1 MKQQLE
7 QENKQENTVHDP
19 NREHMA
25 LSALWQLWMDNLKS
39 WRQYRDEHPDLFT
52 LNLQAGLRHI
62 AAWFRQVGGS
72 AHHLVDENR
81 HSSFPESEHGA
92 AQLFLFFWNS
102 LSRLGA
108 SLRERARNARKKLIR
123 AGDRRRSYFE
133 KLKLHPVAFLAVAMA
148 LATAATV
155 LSLYTV
161 GAHAVYDGTDLGV
174 VSSQHA
180 VELAVSE
187 VESITRETL
196 HDSSY
201 TVDQSLLTTETGVYL
216 RKDVIGEEEFSSEL
230 TDQLGLVEYAYVLYV
245 DGEKVVATT
254 FPGALDD
261 ILNQLKLGYQTED
274 TVDAYFVED
283 VEIRQEYVDSSYVMN
298 LGYIAEIL
306 NETKEGEVTCTVKKG
321 DSYYSIADEYG
332 LSVDALMKL
341 NPGYDPK
348 ILRVGDV
355 LTISNAV
362 PYLTV
367 VNVERQR
374 YVQDVPYPVE
384 YTDDASMYQGEYKV
398 TSPGV
403 YGKADITAN
412 VTYINGTETERQ
424 IVASATLSQP
434 VTEYQIRGT
443 KERPSW
449 FPTGSFGW
457 PCSGVITS
465 YFGARNTGIRGAS
478 TYHEA
483 IDIANS
489 YGTPIYA
496 SDGGTVIYAGW
507 MGGYGYL
514 VKIDHGNGYVTY
526 YGHNSSLLVSV
537 GEHVHKGQQVARM
550 GSTGVSSG
558 NHCDFRIQ
566 LNGTFLNPLNYL

>member
-1 MKQQLE
+1 MKQLLAEKPTQKNPA
-7 QENKQENTVHDP
+7 QDP
-19 NREHMA
+19 NRTPMS
-25 LSALWQLWMDNLKS
+25 LSTLWQLWKDNLKS
-39 WRQYRDEHPDLFT
+39 WRQYREEHPDLFT
-52 LNLQAGLRHI
+52 LNLQAGVRHL
-62 AAWFRQVGGS
+62 AARCKEIRGS
-72 AHHLVDENR
+72 AHHLMDESR
-81 HSSFPESEHGA
+81 HSRFPESEHSA

-102 LSRLGA
+102 LPRLGA
-108 SLRERARNARKKLIR
+108 NLRERLSQRRKRLIR
-123 AGDRRRSYFE
+123 IGDRLRSFFE
-133 KLKLHPVAFLAVAMA
+133 QIKLHPAVFLASAMGIA
-148 LATAATV
+148 AAATI
-155 LSLYTV
+155 LSLYTI
-161 GAHAVYDGTDLGV
+161 GARAVYDGKDLGV
-174 VSSQHA
+174 VSSRQA
-180 VELAVSE
+180 VALAVTE
-187 VESITRETL
+187 VEGITRETL
-196 HDSSY
+196 QDSSY
-201 TVDQSLLTTETGVYL
+201 KVDQSLLETKTGVFL
-216 RKDVIGEEEFSSEL
+216 RKEVASEEDFRDEL
-230 TDQLGLVEYAYVLYV
+230 TDELGLVEDAYVLYV

-261 ILNQLKLGYQTED
+261 ILAQLKLGYQTED

-283 VEIRQEYVDSSYVMN
+283 VEIRQEYVDTSYIMN

-306 NETKEGEVTCTVKKG
+306 NATREGEVTYTVKSG

-348 ILRVGDV
+348 ILRTGDV

-384 YTDDASMYQGEYKV
+384 YTDDPSMYQGEYKV

-403 YGKADITAN
+403 YGKADVTAN
-412 VTYINGTETERQ
+412 VTYINGTETERE
-424 IVASATLSQP
+424 IVASVTLSQP
-434 VTEYQIRGT
+434 VTEQQLRGT

-449 FPTGSFGW
+449 YPTGSFGW
-457 PCSGVITS
+457 PCNGIITS
-465 YFGARNTGIRGAS
+465 YFGRRNTGIRGAS

-496 SDGGTVIYAGW
+496 SDGGTVIYSGW

-537 GEHVHKGQQVARM
+537 GEHVHKGQQIARM
-550 GSTGVSSG
+550 GSTGISSG

>member
-19 NREHMA
+19 NREHMT

-261 ILNQLKLGYQTED
+261 ILNQLKLGYQTKD

-306 NETKEGEVTCTVKKG
+306 NETKEGEVTYTVKKG

-465 YFGARNTGIRGAS
+465 YFGPRNTGIRGAS

>member
-1 MKQQLE
+1 MKQLLAEKPTQKNPA
-7 QENKQENTVHDP
+7 QDP
-19 NREHMA
+19 NRTPMS
-25 LSALWQLWMDNLKS
+25 LSALWQLWKDNLKS
-39 WRQYRDEHPDLFT
+39 WRQYREEHPDLFT
-52 LNLQAGLRHI
+52 LNLQAGVRHL
-62 AAWFRQVGGS
+62 AARCKEIRGS
-72 AHHLVDENR
+72 AHHLMDESR
-81 HSSFPESEHGA
+81 HSRFPESEHGA

-102 LSRLGA
+102 LPRLGA
-108 SLRERARNARKKLIR
+108 NLRERLSQRRKRLIR
-123 AGDRRRSYFE
+123 IGDRLRSFFE
-133 KLKLHPVAFLAVAMA
+133 QIKLHPAVFLASAMGIA
-148 LATAATV
+148 AAATI
-155 LSLYTV
+155 LSLYTI
-161 GAHAVYDGTDLGV
+161 GARTVYDGKDLGV
-174 VSSQHA
+174 VSSRQA
-180 VELAVSE
+180 VALAVTE
-187 VESITRETL
+187 VEGITRETL
-196 HDSSY
+196 QDSSY
-201 TVDQSLLTTETGVYL
+201 KVDQSLLETKTGVFL
-216 RKDVIGEEEFSSEL
+216 RKEVASEEDFRDEL
-230 TDQLGLVEYAYVLYV
+230 TDELGLVEDAYVLYV

-261 ILNQLKLGYQTED
+261 ILAQLKLGYQTED

-283 VEIRQEYVDSSYVMN
+283 VEIRQEYVDTSYIMN

-306 NETKEGEVTCTVKKG
+306 NATREGEVTYTVKSG
-321 DSYYSIADEYG
+321 DSYYSIAGEYG
-332 LSVDALMKL
+332 ISVDTLMKM

-367 VNVERQR
+367 VNVERQC

-403 YGKADITAN
+403 YGKADVTAN
-412 VTYINGTETERQ
+412 VTYINDTETERE
-424 IVASATLSQP
+424 IVASVTLSQP
-434 VTEYQIRGT
+434 VTEQQLRGT

-449 FPTGSFGW
+449 YPTGSFGW
-457 PCSGVITS
+457 PCNGIITS
-465 YFGARNTGIRGAS
+465 YFGRRNTGIRGAS

-483 IDIANS
+483 IDIANG

-496 SDGGTVIYAGW
+496 SDGGTVIYSGW

-537 GEHVHKGQQVARM
+537 GEHVHKGQQIARM
-550 GSTGVSSG
+550 GSTGISSG

>member
-19 NREHMA
+19 NREHMT

-52 LNLQAGLRHI
+52 LNLQAGVRHI

-274 TVDAYFVED
+274 TVDTYFVED

-306 NETKEGEVTCTVKKG
+306 NETKEGEVTYTVKKG

>member
-1 MKQQLE
+1 MTQDQQ
-7 QENKQENTVHDP
+7 QKKAAGHDP
-19 NREHMA
+19 NREHMT
-25 LSALWQLWMDNLKS
+25 LSELWQLWRDNLMS
-39 WRQYRDEHPDLFT
+39 WRSFCDEHHDLFT
-52 LNLQAGLRHI
+52 LNIQAGFRRIGRWLSDLRSNARAL
-62 AAWFRQVGGS
+62 AA
-72 AHHLVDENR
+72 ANR
-81 HSSFPESEHGA
+81 DRRFPESEYGA
-92 AQLFLFFWNS
+92 AQLFLFFRGS
-102 LSRLGA
+102 LERRA
-108 SLRERARNARKKLIR
+108 AAIREGFSNRRKALTWMGGK
-123 AGDRRRSYFE
+123 RRHFFE
-133 KLKLHPVAFLAVAMA
+133 KMHLHPVAFLCGAMA
-148 LATAATV
+148 IAAAATV
-155 LSLYTV
+155 LSLYTL
-161 GAHAVYDGTDLGV
+161 GAQVTYDGQDLGIVSSRRAAEKVVAELEDVTRATTGDGGYTVDTALLTAETGVFPRRELISDDEFEETLSDTLGV
-174 VSSQHA
+174 V
-180 VELAVSE
+180 
-187 VESITRETL
+187 
-196 HDSSY
+196 D
-201 TVDQSLLTTETGVYL
+201 
-216 RKDVIGEEEFSSEL
+216 
-230 TDQLGLVEYAYVLYV
+230 YAYVLYV

-254 FPGALDD
+254 RSGALED
-261 ILNQLKLGYQTED
+261 LLEQLKLGYETAD
-274 TVDAYFVED
+274 TVNAYFVED
-283 VEIRQEYVDSSYVMN
+283 VDIRQEYVESSYVMN

-306 NETKEGEVTCTVKKG
+306 NETKEGEVTYTVTSG
-321 DSYYSIADEYG
+321 DSYYSIAEKYD
-332 LSVDALMKL
+332 LSVEALMKL

-374 YVQDVPYPVE
+374 YVQDVPYQVE
-384 YTDDASMYQGEYKV
+384 YTDDSSMYQGEYKV

>member
-19 NREHMA
+19 NREHMT

-123 AGDRRRSYFE
+123 ASDRRRSYFE
-133 KLKLHPVAFLAVAMA
+133 KLKLHPVAFLASAMG
-148 LATAATV
+148 LAAAATV

-216 RKDVIGEEEFSSEL
+216 RKDVIGEEEFSGEL
-230 TDQLGLVEYAYVLYV
+230 TDRLGLVEYAYVLYV

-261 ILNQLKLGYQTED
+261 ILNQLKLGYQTKD

-306 NETKEGEVTCTVKKG
+306 NETKEGEVTYTVKKG

>member
-1 MKQQLE
+1 MKQLLAEKPTQ
-7 QENKQENTVHDP
+7 QNPAQDP
-19 NREHMA
+19 NRTPMS
-25 LSALWQLWMDNLKS
+25 LSALWQLWKDNLKS
-39 WRQYRDEHPDLFT
+39 WRQYREEHPDLFT
-52 LNLQAGLRHI
+52 LNLQAGVRHL
-62 AAWFRQVGGS
+62 AARCKEIRGS
-72 AHHLVDENR
+72 AHHLVDESR
-81 HSSFPESEHGA
+81 HSRFPESEHGA

-102 LSRLGA
+102 LPRLGA
-108 SLRERARNARKKLIR
+108 NLRERLSQRRKRLIR
-123 AGDRRRSYFE
+123 IGDRLRSFFE
-133 KLKLHPVAFLAVAMA
+133 QIKLHPAVFLASAMGIA
-148 LATAATV
+148 AAATI
-155 LSLYTV
+155 LSLYTI
-161 GAHAVYDGTDLGV
+161 GARAVYDGKDLGV
-174 VSSQHA
+174 VSSRQA
-180 VELAVSE
+180 VALAVTE
-187 VESITRETL
+187 VEGITRETL
-196 HDSSY
+196 QDSSY
-201 TVDQSLLTTETGVYL
+201 KVDQSLLETKTGVFL
-216 RKDVIGEEEFSSEL
+216 RKEVASEEDFRDEL
-230 TDQLGLVEYAYVLYV
+230 TDELGLVEDAYVLYV

-261 ILNQLKLGYQTED
+261 ILAQLKLGYQTED

-283 VEIRQEYVDSSYVMN
+283 VEIRQEYVDTSYIMN

-306 NETKEGEVTCTVKKG
+306 NATREGEVTYTVKSG
-321 DSYYSIADEYG
+321 DSYYSIAGEYG
-332 LSVDALMKL
+332 ISVDTLMKM

-367 VNVERQR
+367 VNVERQC

-398 TSPGV
+398 SV
-403 YGKADITAN
+403 
-412 VTYINGTETERQ
+412 
-424 IVASATLSQP
+424 TLSQP
-434 VTEYQIRGT
+434 VTEQQLRGT

-449 FPTGSFGW
+449 YPTGSFGW
-457 PCSGVITS
+457 PCNGIITS
-465 YFGARNTGIRGAS
+465 YFGRRNTGIRGAS

-496 SDGGTVIYAGW
+496 SDGGTVIYSGW

-537 GEHVHKGQQVARM
+537 GEHVHKGQQIARM
-550 GSTGVSSG
+550 GSTGISSG

>member
-1 MKQQLE
+1 MTQDQQ
-7 QENKQENTVHDP
+7 QKKAADRDP
-19 NREHMA
+19 NREHMT
-25 LSALWQLWMDNLKS
+25 LSELWQLWRDNLMS
-39 WRQYRDEHPDLFT
+39 WRSFCDEHHDLFT
-52 LNLQAGLRHI
+52 LNIQAGFRRIGRWLSDLRSNARAL
-62 AAWFRQVGGS
+62 AA
-72 AHHLVDENR
+72 ANR
-81 HSSFPESEHGA
+81 DRRFPESEYGA
-92 AQLFLFFWNS
+92 AQLFLFFRGS
-102 LSRLGA
+102 LERRA
-108 SLRERARNARKKLIR
+108 AAIREGFSNRRKALTWMGGK
-123 AGDRRRSYFE
+123 RRHFFE
-133 KLKLHPVAFLAVAMA
+133 KMHLHPVAFLCGAMA
-148 LATAATV
+148 IAAAATV
-155 LSLYTV
+155 LSLYTL
-161 GAHAVYDGTDLGV
+161 GAQVTYDGQDLGIVSSRRAAEKVVAELEDVTRATTGDGGYTVDTALLTAETGVFPRRELISDDEFEETLSDTLGV
-174 VSSQHA
+174 V
-180 VELAVSE
+180 
-187 VESITRETL
+187 
-196 HDSSY
+196 D
-201 TVDQSLLTTETGVYL
+201 
-216 RKDVIGEEEFSSEL
+216 
-230 TDQLGLVEYAYVLYV
+230 YAYVLYV

-254 FPGALDD
+254 RSGALED
-261 ILNQLKLGYQTED
+261 LLEQLKLGYETAD
-274 TVDAYFVED
+274 TVNAYFAEEVD
-283 VEIRQEYVDSSYVMN
+283 IRQEYVESSYVMN

-306 NETKEGEVTCTVKKG
+306 NETKEGEVTYTVKKG

>member
-1 MKQQLE
+1 MKQLLAEKPTQKNPA
-7 QENKQENTVHDP
+7 QDP
-19 NREHMA
+19 NRTPMS
-25 LSALWQLWMDNLKS
+25 LSALWQLWKDNLKS
-39 WRQYRDEHPDLFT
+39 WRQYREEHPDLFT
-52 LNLQAGLRHI
+52 LNLQAGVRHL
-62 AAWFRQVGGS
+62 AARCKEIRGS
-72 AHHLVDENR
+72 AHHLMDESR
-81 HSSFPESEHGA
+81 HSRFPESEHGA

-102 LSRLGA
+102 LPRLGA
-108 SLRERARNARKKLIR
+108 NLRERLSQRRKRLIR
-123 AGDRRRSYFE
+123 IGDRLRSFFE
-133 KLKLHPVAFLAVAMA
+133 QIKLHPAVFLASAMGIA
-148 LATAATV
+148 AAATI
-155 LSLYTV
+155 LSLYTI
-161 GAHAVYDGTDLGV
+161 GARAVYDGKDLGV
-174 VSSQHA
+174 VSSRQA
-180 VELAVSE
+180 VALAVTE
-187 VESITRETL
+187 VEGITRETL
-196 HDSSY
+196 QDSSY
-201 TVDQSLLTTETGVYL
+201 KVDQSLLETKTGVFL
-216 RKDVIGEEEFSSEL
+216 RKEVASEEDFRDEL
-230 TDQLGLVEYAYVLYV
+230 TDELGLVEDAYVLYV

-261 ILNQLKLGYQTED
+261 ILAQLKLGYQTED

-283 VEIRQEYVDSSYVMN
+283 VEIRQEYVDTSYIMN

-306 NETKEGEVTCTVKKG
+306 NATREGEVTYTVKSG

-348 ILRVGDV
+348 ILRTGDV

-367 VNVERQR
+367 VNVERQC

-403 YGKADITAN
+403 YGKADVTAN
-412 VTYINGTETERQ
+412 VTYINGTETERE
-424 IVASATLSQP
+424 IVASVTLSQP
-434 VTEYQIRGT
+434 VTEQQLRGT

-449 FPTGSFGW
+449 YPTGSFGW
-457 PCSGVITS
+457 PCNGIITS
-465 YFGARNTGIRGAS
+465 YFGRRNTGIRGAS

-483 IDIANS
+483 IDIANG

-496 SDGGTVIYAGW
+496 SDGGTVIYSGW

-537 GEHVHKGQQVARM
+537 GEHVHKGQQIARM
-550 GSTGVSSG
+550 GSTGISSG

>member
-19 NREHMA
+19 NREHMT

-123 AGDRRRSYFE
+123 ASDRRRSYFE
-133 KLKLHPVAFLAVAMA
+133 KLKLHPVAFLASAMG
-148 LATAATV
+148 LAAAATV

-348 ILRVGDV
+348 ILRVDDV

>member
-19 NREHMA
+19 NREHMT

-306 NETKEGEVTCTVKKG
+306 NETKEGEVTYTVKSG

-348 ILRVGDV
+348 ILRTGDV

-384 YTDDASMYQGEYKV
+384 YTDDPSMYQGEYKV

-403 YGKADITAN
+403 YGKADVTAN
-412 VTYINGTETERQ
+412 VTYINGTETERE
-424 IVASATLSQP
+424 IVASVTLSQP
-434 VTEYQIRGT
+434 VTQLSLRGT

-449 FPTGSFGW
+449 YPTGSFGW
-457 PCSGVITS
+457 PCNGIITS
-465 YFGARNTGIRGAS
+465 YFGRRNTGIRGAS

-496 SDGGTVIYAGW
+496 SDGGTVIYSGW

-537 GEHVHKGQQVARM
+537 GEHVHKGQQIARM
-550 GSTGVSSG
+550 GSTGISSG

>member
-19 NREHMA
+19 NREHMT

-52 LNLQAGLRHI
+52 LNLQAGVRHI

-133 KLKLHPVAFLAVAMA
+133 KLKLHPVAFLASAMG
-148 LATAATV
+148 LAAAATV

-261 ILNQLKLGYQTED
+261 ILNQLKLGYQTKD

-306 NETKEGEVTCTVKKG
+306 NETKEGEVTYTVKKG

>member
-1 MKQQLE
+1 MKQLLAE
-7 QENKQENTVHDP
+7 KPTQENPAQDP
-19 NREHMA
+19 NRTPMS
-25 LSALWQLWMDNLKS
+25 LSALWQLWKDNLKS
-39 WRQYRDEHPDLFT
+39 WRQYREEHPDLFT
-52 LNLQAGLRHI
+52 LNLQAGVRHL
-62 AAWFRQVGGS
+62 AARCKEIRGS
-72 AHHLVDENR
+72 AHHLMDESR
-81 HSSFPESEHGA
+81 HSRFPESEHGA

-102 LSRLGA
+102 LPRLGA
-108 SLRERARNARKKLIR
+108 NLRERLSQRRKRLIR
-123 AGDRRRSYFE
+123 IGDRLRSFFE
-133 KLKLHPVAFLAVAMA
+133 QIKLHPAVFLASAMGIA
-148 LATAATV
+148 AAATI
-155 LSLYTV
+155 LSLYTI
-161 GAHAVYDGTDLGV
+161 GARAVYDGKDLGV
-174 VSSQHA
+174 VSSRQA
-180 VELAVSE
+180 VALAVTE
-187 VESITRETL
+187 VEGITRETL
-196 HDSSY
+196 QDSSY
-201 TVDQSLLTTETGVYL
+201 KVDQSLLETKTGVFL
-216 RKDVIGEEEFSSEL
+216 RKEVASEEDFRDEL
-230 TDQLGLVEYAYVLYV
+230 TDELGLVEDAYVLYV

-261 ILNQLKLGYQTED
+261 ILAQLKLGYQTED

-283 VEIRQEYVDSSYVMN
+283 VEIRQEYVDTSYIMN

-306 NETKEGEVTCTVKKG
+306 NATREGEVTYTVKSG

-332 LSVDALMKL
+332 ISVDTLMKM

-367 VNVERQR
+367 VNVERQC

-403 YGKADITAN
+403 YGKADVTAN
-412 VTYINGTETERQ
+412 VTYINGTETERE
-424 IVASATLSQP
+424 IVASVTLSQP
-434 VTEYQIRGT
+434 VTEQQLRGT

-449 FPTGSFGW
+449 YPTGSFGW
-457 PCSGVITS
+457 PCNGIITS
-465 YFGARNTGIRGAS
+465 YFGRRNTGIRGAS

-483 IDIANS
+483 IDIANG

-496 SDGGTVIYAGW
+496 SDGGTVIYSGW

-537 GEHVHKGQQVARM
+537 GEHVHKGQQIARM
-550 GSTGVSSG
+550 GSTGISSG

>member
-19 NREHMA
+19 NREHMT

-52 LNLQAGLRHI
+52 LNLQAGVRHI

-108 SLRERARNARKKLIR
+108 SLRERVRNARKKLIR

-412 VTYINGTETERQ
+412 VTYINGIETERQ

>member
-19 NREHMA
+19 NREHMT
-25 LSALWQLWMDNLKS
+25 LCALWQLWMDNLKS

-123 AGDRRRSYFE
+123 ASDRRRSYFE
-133 KLKLHPVAFLAVAMA
+133 KLKLHPVAFLASAMG
-148 LATAATV
+148 LAAAATV

-398 TSPGV
+398 TSP
-403 YGKADITAN
+403 ACTARP
-412 VTYINGTETERQ
+412 TSPPTSPISTALRR
-424 IVASATLSQP
+424 SARSWP
-434 VTEYQIRGT
+434 APRC
-443 KERPSW
+443 PS
-449 FPTGSFGW
+449 P
-457 PCSGVITS
+457 
-465 YFGARNTGIRGAS
+465 
-478 TYHEA
+478 
-483 IDIANS
+483 
-489 YGTPIYA
+489 
-496 SDGGTVIYAGW
+496 
-507 MGGYGYL
+507 
-514 VKIDHGNGYVTY
+514 
-526 YGHNSSLLVSV
+526 
-537 GEHVHKGQQVARM
+537 
-550 GSTGVSSG
+550 
-558 NHCDFRIQ
+558 
-566 LNGTFLNPLNYL
+566 

>member
-1 MKQQLE
+1 MKEQLE
-7 QENKQENTVHDP
+7 AKKEQKNTVHDP
-19 NREHMA
+19 NREPMT
-25 LSALWQLWMDNLKS
+25 LSTLWQLWIDNLKS
-39 WRQYRDEHPDLFT
+39 WRQYQEEHPDLFT
-52 LNLQAGLRHI
+52 LNLQAGVKRFF
-62 AAWFRQVGGS
+62 AWLGRVRGS
-72 AHHLVDENR
+72 ARHLVDENR
-81 HSSFPESEHGA
+81 HSSFPESEHSA

-102 LSRLGA
+102 LPRLGA
-108 SLRERARNARKKLIR
+108 NLRERISRRRKRLIR
-123 AGDRRRSYFE
+123 AGDRRRSHFE
-133 KLKLHPVAFLAVAMA
+133 QMKLHPVAFLAGAMA
-148 LATAATV
+148 IAAAATI
-155 LSLYTV
+155 LSLYTI
-161 GAHAVYDGTDLGV
+161 GARAVYDGTDLGV

-180 VELAVSE
+180 VELAVAE
-187 VESITRETL
+187 VEGITRETL

-201 TVDQSLLTTETGVYL
+201 QLDQSLLETETGVYL
-216 RKDVIGEEEFSSEL
+216 RKEVTSAENLRQEL
-230 TDQLGLVEYAYVLYV
+230 TEEIGLVEYANVLYV

-254 FPGALDD
+254 FPGALED
-261 ILNQLKLGYQTED
+261 ILTQLKLGYQTED

-283 VEIRQEYVDSSYVMN
+283 VEIRQEYVDTSYVMN

-306 NETKEGEVTCTVKKG
+306 NETKEGEVTYTVKSG

-374 YVQDVPYPVE
+374 YVQDVPYPVA
-384 YTDDASMYQGEYKV
+384 YTDDGSMYQGEYKV
-398 TSPGV
+398 ISAGV
-403 YGKADITAN
+403 YGKADVTAN

-424 IVASATLSQP
+424 IVASVTLSQP
-434 VTEYQIRGT
+434 VTEQQLRGT

-449 FPTGSFGW
+449 YPTGSFGW

-496 SDGGTVIYAGW
+496 SDGGTVIYSGW
-507 MGGYGYL
+507 LGGYGYL
-514 VKIDHGNGYVTY
+514 VKIDHGNGFITY

-537 GEHVHKGQQVARM
+537 GQHVHKGQQIARM
-550 GSTGVSSG
+550 GSTGISSG

>member
-1 MKQQLE
+1 MKQQLT
-7 QENKQENTVHDP
+7 QKNQQKDPSRDP
-19 NREHMA
+19 NREPMT
-25 LSALWQLWMDNLKS
+25 LSSLWQLWIDNLKS
-39 WRQYRDEHPDLFT
+39 WRVYREEHADLFT
-52 LNLQAGLRHI
+52 LNLQAGVKRI
-62 AAWFRQVGGS
+62 AAWFGRVRGG
-72 AHHLVDENR
+72 ARHLVKESRDSR
-81 HSSFPESEHGA
+81 FPESEHGA

-102 LSRLGA
+102 LPRLGA
-108 SLRERARNARKKLIR
+108 NLRERLSLRRKRLIR
-123 AGDRRRSYFE
+123 AGDRRRSHFE
-133 KLKLHPVAFLAVAMA
+133 EMKLHPAAFLAVALS
-148 LATAATV
+148 LAAAATV

-161 GAHAVYDGTDLGV
+161 GARAVYDGKELGV
-174 VSSQHA
+174 VPSAHA
-180 VELAVSE
+180 VELAVAE
-187 VESITRETL
+187 VEGITRETL

-201 TVDQSLLTTETGVYL
+201 QVDQSLLQTETGVFL
-216 RKDVIGEEEFSSEL
+216 RKEITSEEELRNEL
-230 TDQLGLVEYAYVLYV
+230 TDELGLVEYAYVLYV

-254 FPGALDD
+254 FPDALDD
-261 ILNQLKLGYQTED
+261 ILAQLKLGYQTED

-283 VEIRQEYVDSSYVMN
+283 VEIRQEYVDTSYIMN

-306 NETKEGEVTCTVKKG
+306 NETKEGEVTYTVQNG

-348 ILRVGDV
+348 ILRTGDV

-398 TSPGV
+398 TLPGV
-403 YGKADITAN
+403 YGKADVTAN
-412 VTYINGTETERQ
+412 VTYINGTETERE
-424 IVASATLSQP
+424 IVASVTLSQP
-434 VTEYQIRGT
+434 VTQLALRGT

-449 FPTGSFGW
+449 YPTGSFGW
-457 PCSGVITS
+457 PCNGVITS
-465 YFGARNTGIRGAS
+465 YFGPRNTGIRGAS

-496 SDGGTVIYAGW
+496 SDGGTVIYSGW
-507 MGGYGYL
+507 QGGYGYL

-537 GEHVHKGQQVARM
+537 GEHVHKGQQIARM
-550 GSTGVSSG
+550 GSTGISSG

>member
-19 NREHMA
+19 NREHMT

-123 AGDRRRSYFE
+123 ASDRRRSYFE
-133 KLKLHPVAFLAVAMA
+133 KLKLHPVAFLASAMG
-148 LATAATV
+148 LAAAATV

-526 YGHNSSLLVSV
+526 YGHNSALLVSV

>member
-19 NREHMA
+19 NREHMT

-133 KLKLHPVAFLAVAMA
+133 KLKLHPVAFLAVAMG
-148 LATAATV
+148 LAAAATV

-306 NETKEGEVTCTVKKG
+306 NETKEGEVTYTVKKG

>member
-19 NREHMA
+19 NREHMT

-52 LNLQAGLRHI
+52 LNLQAGVRHI

-230 TDQLGLVEYAYVLYV
+230 TDRLGLVEYAYVLYV

>member
-1 MKQQLE
+1 MKQLLAEKPTQKNPA
-7 QENKQENTVHDP
+7 QDP
-19 NREHMA
+19 NRTPMS
-25 LSALWQLWMDNLKS
+25 LSALWQLWKDNLKS
-39 WRQYRDEHPDLFT
+39 WRQYREEHPDLFT
-52 LNLQAGLRHI
+52 LNLQAGVRHL
-62 AAWFRQVGGS
+62 AARCKEIRGS
-72 AHHLVDENR
+72 AHHLMDESR
-81 HSSFPESEHGA
+81 HSRFPESEHGA

-102 LSRLGA
+102 LPRLGA
-108 SLRERARNARKKLIR
+108 NLRERLSQRRKRLIR
-123 AGDRRRSYFE
+123 IGDRLRSFFE
-133 KLKLHPVAFLAVAMA
+133 QIKLHPAVFLASAMGIA
-148 LATAATV
+148 AAATI
-155 LSLYTV
+155 LSLYTI
-161 GAHAVYDGTDLGV
+161 GARTVYDGKDLGV
-174 VSSQHA
+174 VSSRQA
-180 VELAVSE
+180 VALAVTE
-187 VESITRETL
+187 VEGITRETL
-196 HDSSY
+196 QDSSY
-201 TVDQSLLTTETGVYL
+201 KVDQSLLETKTGVFL
-216 RKDVIGEEEFSSEL
+216 RKEVASEEDFRDEL
-230 TDQLGLVEYAYVLYV
+230 TDELGLVEDAYVLYV

-261 ILNQLKLGYQTED
+261 ILAQLKLGYQTED

-283 VEIRQEYVDSSYVMN
+283 VEIRQEYVDTSYIMN

-306 NETKEGEVTCTVKKG
+306 NATREGEVTYTVKSG
-321 DSYYSIADEYG
+321 DSYYSIAGEYG
-332 LSVDALMKL
+332 ISVDTLMKM

-367 VNVERQR
+367 VNVERQC
-374 YVQDVPYPVE
+374 YVQDVPYTVE

-403 YGKADITAN
+403 YGKADVTAN
-412 VTYINGTETERQ
+412 VTYINGTETERE
-424 IVASATLSQP
+424 IVASVTLSQP
-434 VTEYQIRGT
+434 VTEQQLRGT

-449 FPTGSFGW
+449 YPTGSFGW
-457 PCSGVITS
+457 PCNGIITS
-465 YFGARNTGIRGAS
+465 YFGRRNTGIRGAS

-483 IDIANS
+483 IDIANG

-496 SDGGTVIYAGW
+496 SDGGTVIYSGW

-537 GEHVHKGQQVARM
+537 GEHVHKGQQIARM
-550 GSTGVSSG
+550 GSTGISSG

>member
-19 NREHMA
+19 NREHMT

-133 KLKLHPVAFLAVAMA
+133 KLKLHPVAFLAVAMG

-216 RKDVIGEEEFSSEL
+216 RKEVIGEEEFSSEL

-283 VEIRQEYVDSSYVMN
+283 VEIRQEYVDTSYIMN

-306 NETKEGEVTCTVKKG
+306 NETKEGEVTYTVQSG

-348 ILRVGDV
+348 ILRTGDV

-465 YFGARNTGIRGAS
+465 YFGPRNTGIRGAS

>member
-19 NREHMA
+19 NREHMT

-52 LNLQAGLRHI
+52 LNLQAGVRHI

-230 TDQLGLVEYAYVLYV
+230 TDRLGLVEYAYVLYV

-261 ILNQLKLGYQTED
+261 ILNQLKLGYQTKD

-306 NETKEGEVTCTVKKG
+306 NETKEGEVTYTVKKG

-465 YFGARNTGIRGAS
+465 YFGPRNTGIRGAS

-537 GEHVHKGQQVARM
+537 GEHVHKGQQIARM

>member
-19 NREHMA
+19 NREHMT

-133 KLKLHPVAFLAVAMA
+133 KLKLHPAAFLAVAMA

>member
-1 MKQQLE
+1 MKQLLAEKPTQKNPA
-7 QENKQENTVHDP
+7 QDP
-19 NREHMA
+19 NRTPMS
-25 LSALWQLWMDNLKS
+25 LSALWQLWKDNLKS
-39 WRQYRDEHPDLFT
+39 WRQYREEHPDLFT
-52 LNLQAGLRHI
+52 LNLQAGVRHL
-62 AAWFRQVGGS
+62 AARCKEIRGS
-72 AHHLVDENR
+72 AHHLMDESR
-81 HSSFPESEHGA
+81 HSRFPESEHGA

-102 LSRLGA
+102 LPRLGA
-108 SLRERARNARKKLIR
+108 NLRERLSQRRKRLIR
-123 AGDRRRSYFE
+123 IGDRLRSFFE
-133 KLKLHPVAFLAVAMA
+133 QIKLHPAVFLASAMGIA
-148 LATAATV
+148 AAATI
-155 LSLYTV
+155 LSLYTI
-161 GAHAVYDGTDLGV
+161 GARTVYDGKDLGV
-174 VSSQHA
+174 VSSRQA
-180 VELAVSE
+180 VALAVTE
-187 VESITRETL
+187 VEGITRETL
-196 HDSSY
+196 QDSSY
-201 TVDQSLLTTETGVYL
+201 KVDQSLLETKTGVFL
-216 RKDVIGEEEFSSEL
+216 RKEVASEEDFRDEL
-230 TDQLGLVEYAYVLYV
+230 TDELGLVEDAYVLYV

-261 ILNQLKLGYQTED
+261 ILAQLKLGYQTED

-283 VEIRQEYVDSSYVMN
+283 VEIRQEYVDTSYIMN

-306 NETKEGEVTCTVKKG
+306 NATREGDVTYTVKSG
-321 DSYYSIADEYG
+321 DSYYSIAGEYG
-332 LSVDALMKL
+332 ISVDTLMKM

-367 VNVERQR
+367 VNVERQC

-403 YGKADITAN
+403 YGKADVTAN
-412 VTYINGTETERQ
+412 VTYINGTETERE
-424 IVASATLSQP
+424 IVASVTLSQP
-434 VTEYQIRGT
+434 VTEQQLRGT

-449 FPTGSFGW
+449 YPTGSFGW
-457 PCSGVITS
+457 PCNGIITS
-465 YFGARNTGIRGAS
+465 YFGRRNTGIRGAS

-483 IDIANS
+483 IDIANG

-496 SDGGTVIYAGW
+496 SDGGTVIYSGW

-537 GEHVHKGQQVARM
+537 GEHVHKGQQIARM
-550 GSTGVSSG
+550 GSTGISSG

>member
-19 NREHMA
+19 NREHMT

-123 AGDRRRSYFE
+123 ASDRRRSYFE
-133 KLKLHPVAFLAVAMA
+133 KLKLHPVVFLASAMG
-148 LATAATV
+148 LAAAATV

>member
-1 MKQQLE
+1 MKQLLAEKPTQKNPA
-7 QENKQENTVHDP
+7 QDP
-19 NREHMA
+19 NRTPMS
-25 LSALWQLWMDNLKS
+25 LSALWQLWKDNLKS
-39 WRQYRDEHPDLFT
+39 WRQYREEHPDLFT
-52 LNLQAGLRHI
+52 LNLQAGVRHL
-62 AAWFRQVGGS
+62 AARCKEIRGS
-72 AHHLVDENR
+72 AHHLMDESR
-81 HSSFPESEHGA
+81 HSRFPESEHGA

-102 LSRLGA
+102 LPRLGA
-108 SLRERARNARKKLIR
+108 NLRERLSQRRKRLIR
-123 AGDRRRSYFE
+123 IGDRLRSFFE
-133 KLKLHPVAFLAVAMA
+133 QIKLHPAVFLASAMGIA
-148 LATAATV
+148 AAATI
-155 LSLYTV
+155 LSLYTI
-161 GAHAVYDGTDLGV
+161 GARAVYDGKDLGV
-174 VSSQHA
+174 VSSRQA
-180 VELAVSE
+180 VALAVTE
-187 VESITRETL
+187 VEGITRETL
-196 HDSSY
+196 QDSSY
-201 TVDQSLLTTETGVYL
+201 KVDQSLLETKTGVFL
-216 RKDVIGEEEFSSEL
+216 RKEVASEEDFRDEL
-230 TDQLGLVEYAYVLYV
+230 TDELGLVEDAYVLYV

-261 ILNQLKLGYQTED
+261 ILAQLKLGYQTED

-283 VEIRQEYVDSSYVMN
+283 VEIRQEYVDTSYIMN

-306 NETKEGEVTCTVKKG
+306 NATREGEVTYTVKSG

-374 YVQDVPYPVE
+374 YVQDVPYPVA
-384 YTDDASMYQGEYKV
+384 YTDDGSMYQGEYKV
-398 TSPGV
+398 ISAGV
-403 YGKADITAN
+403 YGKADVTAN

-424 IVASATLSQP
+424 IVASVTLSQP
-434 VTEYQIRGT
+434 VTEQQLRGT

-449 FPTGSFGW
+449 YPTGSFGW

-496 SDGGTVIYAGW
+496 SDGGTVIYSGW
-507 MGGYGYL
+507 LGGYGYL
-514 VKIDHGNGYVTY
+514 VKIDHGNGFITY

-537 GEHVHKGQQVARM
+537 GQHVHKGQQIARM
-550 GSTGVSSG
+550 GSTGISSG

>member
-1 MKQQLE
+1 MKQLLAEKPTQKNPA
-7 QENKQENTVHDP
+7 QDP
-19 NREHMA
+19 NRTPMS
-25 LSALWQLWMDNLKS
+25 LSALWQLWKDNLKS
-39 WRQYRDEHPDLFT
+39 WRQYREEHPDLFT
-52 LNLQAGLRHI
+52 LNLQAGVRHL
-62 AAWFRQVGGS
+62 AARCKEIRGS
-72 AHHLVDENR
+72 SHHLMDESR
-81 HSSFPESEHGA
+81 HGRFPESEHGA

-102 LSRLGA
+102 LPRLGA
-108 SLRERARNARKKLIR
+108 NLREKLSQRRKRLIR
-123 AGDRRRSYFE
+123 IGDRLRSFFE
-133 KLKLHPVAFLAVAMA
+133 QIKLHPAVFLASAMGIA
-148 LATAATV
+148 AAATI
-155 LSLYTV
+155 LSLYTI
-161 GAHAVYDGTDLGV
+161 GARAVYDGKDLGV
-174 VSSQHA
+174 VSSRQA
-180 VELAVSE
+180 VALAVTE
-187 VESITRETL
+187 VEGITRETL
-196 HDSSY
+196 QDSSY
-201 TVDQSLLTTETGVYL
+201 KVDQSLLETKTGVFL
-216 RKDVIGEEEFSSEL
+216 RKEVASEEDFRDEL
-230 TDQLGLVEYAYVLYV
+230 TDELGLVEDAYVLYV

-261 ILNQLKLGYQTED
+261 ILAQLKLGYQTED

-283 VEIRQEYVDSSYVMN
+283 VEIRQEYVDTSYIMN

-306 NETKEGEVTCTVKKG
+306 NATREGEVTYTVKSG
-321 DSYYSIADEYG
+321 DSYYSIAGEYG
-332 LSVDALMKL
+332 ISVDTLMKM

-367 VNVERQR
+367 VNVERQC

-403 YGKADITAN
+403 YGKADVTAN
-412 VTYINGTETERQ
+412 VTYINGTETERE
-424 IVASATLSQP
+424 IVASVTLSQP
-434 VTEYQIRGT
+434 VTEQQLRGT

-449 FPTGSFGW
+449 YPTGSFGW
-457 PCSGVITS
+457 PCNGIITS
-465 YFGARNTGIRGAS
+465 YFGRRNTGIRGAS

-483 IDIANS
+483 IDIANG

-496 SDGGTVIYAGW
+496 SDGGTVIYSGW

-537 GEHVHKGQQVARM
+537 GEHVHKGQQIARM
-550 GSTGVSSG
+550 GSTGISSG

>member
-19 NREHMA
+19 NREHMT

-230 TDQLGLVEYAYVLYV
+230 TDRLGLVEYAYVLYV